1 MSGFGLVGSAWR
13 RLRGARN
20 ALVGVSL
27 ALVLR
32 PAPTAAQ
39 PRSESGLVDA
49 FMRTDFDGIAR
60 AGRAYS
66 ARGLAKLL
74 RGGPPSARR
83 AAIAAAPAAEDAW
96 QLLGDLA
103 VLAGNADRAIAPAAA
118 RAAALICQSLSPTR
132 IAELE
137 ITEATLRERAARW
150 GALARHNGVWPDVRV
165 HALEINALLTR
176 ALSAEARDGIAV
188 KLEAIAGD
196 PEPEVRRAAIELA
209 DQPLDASN
217 RERGAEMLRSDGDP
231 VIAVVAGQAL
241 CGGIAMG
248 DAPRPILA
256 AIGAKGLERLRDLV
270 GNPKLPITAR
280 IDAAYCLRAKGGK
293 LDRAALARLA
303 KSAPSYARA
312 EVNAVTRGRR

>member
-1 MSGFGLVGSAWR
+1 LA
-13 RLRGARN
+13 
-20 ALVGVSL
+20 ALL
-27 ALVLR
+27 ALVLG
-32 PAPTAAQ
+32 PPPSSAQ
-39 PRSESGLVDA
+39 PRSESGLIDA

-74 RGGPPSARR
+74 HASSPAARR
-83 AAIAAAPAAEDAW
+83 AAIAAAPAAEDGW

-103 VLAGNADRAIAPAAA
+103 VLAGKADRAVAPAAA
-118 RAAALICQSLSPTR
+118 RAAASISQSLSPSR
-132 IAELE
+132 VAELE

-150 GALARHNGVWPDVRV
+150 GALARHGGVWPDVRV
-165 HALEINALLTR
+165 HALEVNALLTR
-176 ALSAEARDGIAV
+176 ALSSDAREGVAVSLESIAT
-188 KLEAIAGD
+188 D

-209 DQPLDASN
+209 DQPLDAGN
-217 RERGAEMLRSDGDP
+217 RERAAEMLRSDGDP

-248 DAPRPILA
+248 DASRPILQ
-256 AIGAKGLERLRDLV
+256 AIGSAGLERLRDLV

-280 IDAAYCLRAKGGK
+280 IEAAYCLRASAGK

-303 KSAPSYARA
+303 KNAPGYARA
-312 EVNAVTRGRR
+312 EVNAVTRGLR